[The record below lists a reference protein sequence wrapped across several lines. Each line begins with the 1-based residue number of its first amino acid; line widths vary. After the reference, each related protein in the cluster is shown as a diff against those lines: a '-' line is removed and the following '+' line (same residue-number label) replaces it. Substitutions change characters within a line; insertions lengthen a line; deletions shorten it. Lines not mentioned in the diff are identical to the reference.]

1 VWATAVCSRAMRIRV
16 GTSAD
21 LKRVAPLM
29 KKYRALHTEWDA
41 AQYALKPDADK
52 IFQRWL
58 GPVTEDPRS
67 ILILAEDDGRLVGY
81 LTAIVEKDMPIF
93 VCDEF
98 ALIKG
103 LWVEPDVRGRG
114 VARAMVH
121 RACEEFTAM
130 GMPQVRIRTAAPNHA
145 GRKMLESCGF
155 RVGTVDLLIEL
166 PPPPDNP
173 EE

>member
-1 VWATAVCSRAMRIRV
+1 MQIRV

-29 KKYRALHTEWDA
+29 KKYRALHTDWDR

-58 GPVTEDPRS
+58 GPITEDPRS
-67 ILILAEDDGRLVGY
+67 LLILAEDDGGKLVGY
-81 LTAIVEKDMPIF
+81 LTAIIEKDMPIF
-93 VCDEF
+93 VCDEY

-103 LWVEPDVRGRG
+103 LWVEPEARHRG
-114 VARAMVH
+114 VGQAMVR
-121 RACEEFTAM
+121 RACEEFAAM
-130 GMPQVRIRTAAPNHA
+130 GMPQVRIRTAAANDA
-145 GRKMLESCGF
+145 GRRMLQSCGF
-155 RVGTVDLLIEL
+155 RVSTIDLLIEL
-166 PPPPDNP
+166 PPPPSGEDS